1 MRNVAPIDPGFENY
15 RDEKVVGQLI
25 WDPTTGKYNIRTENL
40 DGETT
45 EHSLDMDE
53 VGVLRKAQLTNDE
66 LEGIAAR
73 ESEYR
78 RIANMADV
86 YEAGQAVSQFVEMA
100 HQDRQTKK

>member
-78 RIANMADV
+78 RLADV
-86 YEAGQAVSQFVEMA
+86 ADAYESQEAVNQFVAAA
-100 HQDRQTKK
+100 HQAAQRRK